1 MSLRNVAAFAATGV
15 LAVSLGGAASTRADD
30 FTFRIAS
37 GHAPAV
43 VYVDLMKNYFEPE
56 LKKRVEERTDHTV
69 NFVEGYSGSIVK
81 VNETLEGVQDGI
93 IDIGGF
99 CFCFEPSNLPLH
111 AFQVM
116 LPFGPT
122 DSAQSLKTAQAVYAQ
137 VPYLTN
143 VFEEKFNQKLLG
155 IITDGSYN
163 LGTTFPWK
171 DLSDLKDQ
179 KIAGA
184 GLNLN
189 WLNHA
194 DIVGVQSSVPEAYT
208 NLSNHVYEG
217 WIMFPSVWVN
227 VKLYEPA
234 PYYTLI
240 GFGAITWHGLTIN
253 LDTWNRLPPEV
264 QEILVEVGK
273 DFEEETGIVNVSA
286 YGDYVETLKKV
297 TNVNE
302 LPPEI
307 RGEWAAQIA
316 HWPQSVAKELDAQG
330 LPASEVLKLTL
341 QAAEDAGYTWPVRYE
356 IE

>member
-1 MSLRNVAAFAATGV
+1 MSLRYFAATAATGLLV
-15 LAVSLGGAASTRADD
+15 ASLGGAGGASADD

-37 GHAPAV
+37 GHAPTV

-56 LKKRVEERTDHTV
+56 LKKRVEERTKHTV

-93 IDIGGF
+93 VDIGGF

-122 DSAQSLKTAQAVYAQ
+122 DPKQSLATAQAVYAK
-137 VPYLTN
+137 VPYLTE
-143 VFEEKFNQKLLG
+143 VFEQKFNQKLLAR
-155 IITDGSYN
+155 ITDGAYN

-171 DLSDLKDQ
+171 DLADLKGQ

-208 NLSNHVYEG
+208 NLSNHVYDG
-217 WIMFPSVWVN
+217 WIMFPSVWLN

-253 LDTWNRLPPEV
+253 LDKWNSLPPEV
-264 QEILVEVGK
+264 QDIMVEVAK
-273 DFEEETGIVNVSA
+273 DFEEQTGIVNASA
-286 YGDYVETLKKV
+286 YGEQVEKLKGLTHV
-297 TNVNE
+297 SE
-302 LPPEI
+302 LPADV
-307 RGEWAAQIA
+307 RLSWAKAIA
-316 HWPQSVAKELDAQG
+316 HWPQVVAHQLDDQG
-330 LPASEVLKLTL
+330 LPASDVLKLTL
-341 QAAEDAGYTWPVRYE
+341 KAAEDAGYTWPVRYE
-356 IE
+356 IQ